1 MSNQDWTSKLQDQL
15 AGYQESVSHDLWA
28 GIEQSLAQK
37 NIESVSTNPQTIVSE
52 NSESIDLHVGS
63 EVQKNARVLHDSSEA
78 KKNARIVY
86 FKRWSAAAAAVALL
100 GIGGSYVY
108 LHQEDVEK
116 GNLQLASLSSPAVSA
131 DLQLAASQPAPSP
144 VVSADLQSA
153 ASQPAPSH
161 VVSADLQSAAS
172 QPAPSHVVSADLQS
186 AASHPAPSHAVSVDL
201 QSAASQPA
209 PSLVVSADLR
219 LAASQPAPSLVVSAD
234 LQSAASQK
242 KKGNVLEKESENE
255 ISLLAE
261 NPEPAE
267 PVSED
272 KATDK
277 SSDYKALTR
286 STDHHAAAYASQS
299 YHFEKNEEVSGW
311 SMQLY
316 AENLTPS
323 LGGVNSDA
331 SGGYNDFS
339 YGTMAEPMP
348 GVIPDPTAGGI
359 YGEEY
364 LLASYKAIQRKQQV
378 NAKHH
383 APVSVGL
390 QVAFGIAPRLSLST
404 GLVYTR
410 TSSDFY
416 PYAPSSNYNVHQV
429 LHYVGLPV
437 GLNYEFWQSG
447 GFHAYVMAGAEADYN
462 VKNDTEE
469 EGVKKENAKR
479 DRVQFSG
486 KASLGAQYD
495 ITPKVG
501 LYIEPGAKYYFD
513 NGSHVENTFK
523 DKKLNFNLQ
532 FGLRFNL

>member
-15 AGYQESVSHDLWA
+15 ADYQEPVSHDLWA

-37 NIESVSTNPQTIVSE
+37 NIESVSANLQKIVSE
-52 NSESIDLHVGS
+52 SSESADLHVGS
-63 EVQKNARVLHDSSEA
+63 ETKQ
-78 KKNARIVY
+78 NARIID

-116 GNLQLASLSSPAVSA
+116 GNLQLASHAVSTA
-131 DLQLAASQPAPSP
+131 VSQNVPSHA
-144 VVSADLQSA
+144 VSADLQSA
-153 ASQPAPSH
+153 ASSVAVNHGSPSH

-172 QPAPSHVVSADLQS
+172 QS
-186 AASHPAPSHAVSVDL
+186 
-201 QSAASQPA
+201 
-209 PSLVVSADLR
+209 
-219 LAASQPAPSLVVSAD
+219 
-234 LQSAASQK
+234 K
-242 KKGNVLEKESENE
+242 MGNALEEENENE

-261 NPEPAE
+261 NSDPAE

-272 KATDK
+272 KATDSSTDHK
-277 SSDYKALTR
+277 VLTRSSDHKALTR
-286 STDHHAAAYASQS
+286 STDNHAVAYASQS
-299 YHFEKNEEVSGW
+299 YHFEKDKEVSGW

-348 GVIPDPTAGGI
+348 GVIPDPAVGGI

-364 LLASYKAIQRKQQV
+364 LLASYKAIQRNQQGK
-378 NAKHH
+378 AKHH

-404 GLVYTR
+404 GMVYTR

-416 PYAPSSNYNVHQV
+416 PYAPGSSYNVHQV
-429 LHYVGLPV
+429 LHYVGIPV

-469 EGVKKENAKR
+469 EGVKKEDAKR

>member
-15 AGYQESVSHDLWA
+15 ADYQESVSHDLWA
-28 GIEQSLAQK
+28 GIEQSLAH
-37 NIESVSTNPQTIVSE
+37 SE
-52 NSESIDLHVGS
+52 TG
-63 EVQKNARVLHDSSEA
+63 
-78 KKNARIVY
+78 KKARIVY

-116 GNLQLASLSSPAVSA
+116 GNLQLASLSSPVVSA
-131 DLQLAASQPAPSP
+131 DLQSAASQSAPSHVVSHVVSADLQSAASQSAP
-144 VVSADLQSA
+144 SHVVSADLQSA

-172 QPAPSHVVSADLQS
+172 QPAPSHA
-186 AASHPAPSHAVSVDL
+186 
-201 QSAASQPA
+201 
-209 PSLVVSADLR
+209 
-219 LAASQPAPSLVVSAD
+219 VSAD

-242 KKGNVLEKESENE
+242 KTSDDVLKEESENE

-261 NPEPAE
+261 
-267 PVSED
+267 
-272 KATDK
+272 K
-277 SSDYKALTR
+277 SDHKTLTR
-286 STDHHAAAYASQS
+286 STDNHAAAYASQS

-331 SGGYNDFS
+331 SGS
-339 YGTMAEPMP
+339 YRDYSHGTMAEPMP

-364 LLASYKAIQRKQQV
+364 LLASYKAIQRNQQG

-383 APVSVGL
+383 APVSVGV

-416 PYAPSSNYNVHQV
+416 PYAPSSSYNVHQV
-429 LHYVGLPV
+429 LHYVGIPV

>member
-37 NIESVSTNPQTIVSE
+37 NIESVSTNPQTIASE
-52 NSESIDLHVGS
+52 NSESTDLHVGS
-63 EVQKNARVLHDSSEA
+63 EAKKDARVLHDSSEA

-116 GNLQLASLSSPAVSA
+116 GNLQLA
-131 DLQLAASQPAPSP
+131 ASQSAPSH

-153 ASQPAPSH
+153 ASQPAPSHVVSVDLQSAASQSASSH

-186 AASHPAPSHAVSVDL
+186 AASHPAPS
-201 QSAASQPA
+201 
-209 PSLVVSADLR
+209 LVVSADLH
-219 LAASQPAPSLVVSAD
+219 
-234 LQSAASQK
+234 SAASQK

-261 NPEPAE
+261 DPEPAE

-364 LLASYKAIQRKQQV
+364 LLASYKAIQRKQQG

-404 GLVYTR
+404 GMVYTR

-429 LHYVGLPV
+429 LHYVGIPV

-501 LYIEPGAKYYFD
+501 LYIEPGAKYYFN

>member
-37 NIESVSTNPQTIVSE
+37 NIESVSSNPQTIA
-52 NSESIDLHVGS
+52 SESSESADLHVGS
-63 EVQKNARVLHDSSEA
+63 EVKKNARVLHDSSEA

-116 GNLQLASLSSPAVSA
+116 GNLQLA
-131 DLQLAASQPAPSP
+131 ASQSAPSH
-144 VVSADLQSA
+144 VVSSDLQSA

-161 VVSADLQSAAS
+161 AVSADLQSAAS
-172 QPAPSHVVSADLQS
+172 QSAPSHAVSADLQS
-186 AASHPAPSHAVSVDL
+186 
-201 QSAASQPA
+201 
-209 PSLVVSADLR
+209 
-219 LAASQPAPSLVVSAD
+219 AASQPAPSLVVSAD

-242 KKGNVLEKESENE
+242 KTSDDVLVEESENE

-261 NPEPAE
+261 
-267 PVSED
+267 
-272 KATDK
+272 K
-277 SSDYKALTR
+277 SDYKALTR
-286 STDHHAAAYASQS
+286 STDHPAAAYASQS

-364 LLASYKAIQRKQQV
+364 LLASYKAIQRNQQV
-378 NAKHH
+378 KAKHH

-404 GLVYTR
+404 GMVYTR

-429 LHYVGLPV
+429 LHYVGIPV
-437 GLNYEFWQSG
+437 GLNYEFWQTG

-469 EGVKKENAKR
+469 EGVKKEDAKR

>member
-1 MSNQDWTSKLQDQL
+1 MSNQDWTSKLQEQL
-15 AGYQESVSHDLWA
+15 AGYQEPVSHDLWA
-28 GIEQSLAQK
+28 GIEQSLAQN
-37 NIESVSTNPQTIVSE
+37 NIESVSSNPQTIA
-52 NSESIDLHVGS
+52 SESSESTDLHVGT
-63 EVQKNARVLHDSSEA
+63 EA

-116 GNLQLASLSSPAVSA
+116 GNLQLAV
-131 DLQLAASQPAPSP
+131 SQPAPSH

-153 ASQPAPSH
+153 ASVSAAVSQSAPSH

-186 AASHPAPSHAVSVDL
+186 AAS
-201 QSAASQPA
+201 
-209 PSLVVSADLR
+209 
-219 LAASQPAPSLVVSAD
+219 
-234 LQSAASQK
+234 QK
-242 KKGNVLEKESENE
+242 KASDVLKKESENE

-261 NPEPAE
+261 
-267 PVSED
+267 
-272 KATDK
+272 K
-277 SSDYKALTR
+277 SDHKALTR
-286 STDHHAAAYASQS
+286 STDHHAEAYASQS

-364 LLASYKAIQRKQQV
+364 LLASYKAIQRSQQG

-416 PYAPSSNYNVHQV
+416 PYAPSSSYNVHQV
-429 LHYVGLPV
+429 LHYVGIPV

>member
-37 NIESVSTNPQTIVSE
+37 NIESVSSNPQTIA
-52 NSESIDLHVGS
+52 SESSESTDLHVGS
-63 EVQKNARVLHDSSEA
+63 EAKKNARVLHDSS
-78 KKNARIVY
+78 KVQKNARIVY

-131 DLQLAASQPAPSP
+131 DLQ
-144 VVSADLQSA
+144 SA

-161 VVSADLQSAAS
+161 V
-172 QPAPSHVVSADLQS
+172 
-186 AASHPAPSHAVSVDL
+186 VSVDL

-209 PSLVVSADLR
+209 PSHA
-219 LAASQPAPSLVVSAD
+219 VSAD

-242 KKGNVLEKESENE
+242 KASDVLKKESENE
-255 ISLLAE
+255 ITLLAE
-261 NPEPAE
+261 
-267 PVSED
+267 
-272 KATDK
+272 K
-277 SSDYKALTR
+277 SDHKALTR

-364 LLASYKAIQRKQQV
+364 LLASYKAIQRNQQG

-429 LHYVGLPV
+429 LHYVGIPV

>member
-1 MSNQDWTSKLQDQL
+1 MSNQDWTSKLQEQL
-15 AGYQESVSHDLWA
+15 AGYQEPVSHDLWA
-28 GIEQSLAQK
+28 GIEQSLAQN
-37 NIESVSTNPQTIVSE
+37 NIESVSSNPQTIA
-52 NSESIDLHVGS
+52 SESSESTDLHVGT
-63 EVQKNARVLHDSSEA
+63 EA

-116 GNLQLASLSSPAVSA
+116 GNLQLAVSQPAPSHAVSA
-131 DLQLAASQPAPSP
+131 DLQSAASQSAPSH

-153 ASQPAPSH
+153 ASQSAPSH

-172 QPAPSHVVSADLQS
+172 QPAPSHGVSADLQS
-186 AASHPAPSHAVSVDL
+186 AASQPVPSS
-201 QSAASQPA
+201 
-209 PSLVVSADLR
+209 
-219 LAASQPAPSLVVSAD
+219 VVSAD

-242 KKGNVLEKESENE
+242 KASDVLKKESENE

-261 NPEPAE
+261 
-267 PVSED
+267 
-272 KATDK
+272 K
-277 SSDYKALTR
+277 SDHKALTR
-286 STDHHAAAYASQS
+286 STDHHAEAYASQS

-364 LLASYKAIQRKQQV
+364 LLASYKAIQRSQQG

-416 PYAPSSNYNVHQV
+416 PYAPSSSYNVHQV
-429 LHYVGLPV
+429 LHYVGIPV

>member
-37 NIESVSTNPQTIVSE
+37 NIELGSSNLQTIA
-52 NSESIDLHVGS
+52 SESSESADLHVGS
-63 EVQKNARVLHDSSEA
+63 EAKKDARVLHDSSEA

-131 DLQLAASQPAPSP
+131 DLQ
-144 VVSADLQSA
+144 SA

-161 VVSADLQSAAS
+161 VVSADLQAAAS
-172 QPAPSHVVSADLQS
+172 QS
-186 AASHPAPSHAVSVDL
+186 APSHA
-201 QSAASQPA
+201 
-209 PSLVVSADLR
+209 
-219 LAASQPAPSLVVSAD
+219 VSAD

-299 YHFEKNEEVSGW
+299 YHFKKNEEVSGW

-364 LLASYKAIQRKQQV
+364 LLASYKAIQRKQQG

-416 PYAPSSNYNVHQV
+416 PYASSSSYNVHQV
-429 LHYVGLPV
+429 LHYVGIPV

-469 EGVKKENAKR
+469 EGVKKEDAKR

>member
-1 MSNQDWTSKLQDQL
+1 MSNQDWTSKLQEQL

-28 GIEQSLAQK
+28 GIEQSLAQN
-37 NIESVSTNPQTIVSE
+37 NIESVSSNPQTIA
-52 NSESIDLHVGS
+52 SESSESTDLHVGT
-63 EVQKNARVLHDSSEA
+63 EA

-116 GNLQLASLSSPAVSA
+116 GNLQLAVSQSAPSHVVSADLQSAASQSAPSHAVSA
-131 DLQLAASQPAPSP
+131 DLQSAASQPAPSHAVSADLQSAASQP
-144 VVSADLQSA
+144 APSHAVSADLQSA

-172 QPAPSHVVSADLQS
+172 QPVPSS
-186 AASHPAPSHAVSVDL
+186 
-201 QSAASQPA
+201 
-209 PSLVVSADLR
+209 
-219 LAASQPAPSLVVSAD
+219 VVSAD

-242 KKGNVLEKESENE
+242 KASDVLKKESENE

-261 NPEPAE
+261 
-267 PVSED
+267 
-272 KATDK
+272 K
-277 SSDYKALTR
+277 SDHKALTR
-286 STDHHAAAYASQS
+286 STDHHAEAYASQS

-348 GVIPDPTAGGI
+348 GVI

-364 LLASYKAIQRKQQV
+364 LLASYKAIQRSQQG

-416 PYAPSSNYNVHQV
+416 PYAPSSSYNVHQV
-429 LHYVGLPV
+429 LHYVGIPV

>member
-52 NSESIDLHVGS
+52 SSESIDLHVGS
-63 EVQKNARVLHDSSEA
+63 EVQ
-78 KKNARIVY
+78 KNARIVY

-131 DLQLAASQPAPSP
+131 DLQSAASQSAPSHA
-144 VVSADLQSA
+144 VSADLQSA
-153 ASQPAPSH
+153 AFSVAVRQSAPSH
-161 VVSADLQSAAS
+161 VVSSDLQSAAS
-172 QPAPSHVVSADLQS
+172 QSKMGNT
-186 AASHPAPSHAVSVDL
+186 
-201 QSAASQPA
+201 
-209 PSLVVSADLR
+209 LV
-219 LAASQPAPSLVVSAD
+219 
-234 LQSAASQK
+234 
-242 KKGNVLEKESENE
+242 EESENE

-261 NPEPAE
+261 NSDPAE

-272 KATDK
+272 KATV
-277 SSDYKALTR
+277 SSTDYKALTR
-286 STDHHAAAYASQS
+286 SADHHAAAYASQS

-364 LLASYKAIQRKQQV
+364 LLASYKAIQRKQQG

-383 APVSVGL
+383 TPVSVGL

-404 GLVYTR
+404 GMVYTR

-416 PYAPSSNYNVHQV
+416 PYASSSSYNVHQV
-429 LHYVGLPV
+429 LHYVGIPV

-447 GFHAYVMAGAEADYN
+447 GFHAYLMAGAEADYN

>member
-28 GIEQSLAQK
+28 GIEQSLAQN
-37 NIESVSTNPQTIVSE
+37 NIESVSSNPQTIA
-52 NSESIDLHVGS
+52 SESSEAADLHVGS
-63 EVQKNARVLHDSSEA
+63 EV

-116 GNLQLASLSSPAVSA
+116 AHLQLASLSSPAVSA
-131 DLQLAASQPAPSP
+131 DLQ
-144 VVSADLQSA
+144 
-153 ASQPAPSH
+153 
-161 VVSADLQSAAS
+161 
-172 QPAPSHVVSADLQS
+172 
-186 AASHPAPSHAVSVDL
+186 
-201 QSAASQPA
+201 
-209 PSLVVSADLR
+209 
-219 LAASQPAPSLVVSAD
+219 
-234 LQSAASQK
+234 SAASQK
-242 KKGNVLEKESENE
+242 KTSDDVLKEESENE

-261 NPEPAE
+261 
-267 PVSED
+267 
-272 KATDK
+272 K
-277 SSDYKALTR
+277 SDYKALTR
-286 STDHHAAAYASQS
+286 TTDHHAAAYASQS

-364 LLASYKAIQRKQQV
+364 LLASYKAIQRNQQV
-378 NAKHH
+378 KAKHH

-429 LHYVGLPV
+429 LHYVGIPV

>member
-37 NIESVSTNPQTIVSE
+37 NIELGSSNLQTIA
-52 NSESIDLHVGS
+52 SESTESADLHVGS
-63 EVQKNARVLHDSSEA
+63 EA
-78 KKNARIVY
+78 KKDARIVCY
-86 FKRWSAAAAAVALL
+86 KRWSAAAAAVALL

-131 DLQLAASQPAPSP
+131 DLQ
-144 VVSADLQSA
+144 SA
-153 ASQPAPSH
+153 ASQPASSH
-161 VVSADLQSAAS
+161 VVSA
-172 QPAPSHVVSADLQS
+172 
-186 AASHPAPSHAVSVDL
+186 DL

-209 PSLVVSADLR
+209 PSLVVSADLQS
-219 LAASQPAPSLVVSAD
+219 AASQPAPSLVVSAD

-242 KKGNVLEKESENE
+242 KMGNVLGKESENE

-277 SSDYKALTR
+277 SSDHKALTR
-286 STDHHAAAYASQS
+286 SADHHAAAYASQS

-364 LLASYKAIQRKQQV
+364 LLASYKAIQRNQQG

-416 PYAPSSNYNVHQV
+416 PYASSSSYNVLQV
-429 LHYVGLPV
+429 LHYVGIPV

>member
-28 GIEQSLAQK
+28 GIEQSLAQN
-37 NIESVSTNPQTIVSE
+37 NIESVSSNPQTIA
-52 NSESIDLHVGS
+52 SESSESADSNVGS
-63 EVQKNARVLHDSSEA
+63 EAKKNARILHDSSEA

-116 GNLQLASLSSPAVSA
+116 GNLQLAASQPAPSHVVSA
-131 DLQLAASQPAPSP
+131 DLKSAASQPAPSH
-144 VVSADLQSA
+144 VVSADLQLA

-172 QPAPSHVVSADLQS
+172 QPASSH
-186 AASHPAPSHAVSVDL
+186 
-201 QSAASQPA
+201 
-209 PSLVVSADLR
+209 
-219 LAASQPAPSLVVSAD
+219 VVSAD

-242 KKGNVLEKESENE
+242 KTSDDVLKEKSENE

-261 NPEPAE
+261 
-267 PVSED
+267 
-272 KATDK
+272 K
-277 SSDYKALTR
+277 SDYKALTR
-286 STDHHAAAYASQS
+286 SADHHAAAYASQS

-339 YGTMAEPMP
+339 YGTMAEPLP

-364 LLASYKAIQRKQQV
+364 LLASYKAIQRNQQG

-416 PYAPSSNYNVHQV
+416 PYASSSSYNVHQV
-429 LHYVGLPV
+429 LHYVGIPV

-501 LYIEPGAKYYFD
+501 LYVEPGAKYYFD

>member
-28 GIEQSLAQK
+28 GIEQSLAQN
-37 NIESVSTNPQTIVSE
+37 NIESGSSNPQTIA
-52 NSESIDLHVGS
+52 SESSESTDLHVG
-63 EVQKNARVLHDSSEA
+63 SEA

-116 GNLQLASLSSPAVSA
+116 AHLQL
-131 DLQLAASQPAPSP
+131 
-144 VVSADLQSA
+144 A

-186 AASHPAPSHAVSVDL
+186 AAS
-201 QSAASQPA
+201 
-209 PSLVVSADLR
+209 
-219 LAASQPAPSLVVSAD
+219 QPAPSLVVSAD

-242 KKGNVLEKESENE
+242 KMGNVLEKESENE

-261 NPEPAE
+261 NPEPAD

-286 STDHHAAAYASQS
+286 STDHYAAAYASQS

-364 LLASYKAIQRKQQV
+364 LLASYKAIQRNQQG

-416 PYAPSSNYNVHQV
+416 PYAPSSSYNVHQV
-429 LHYVGLPV
+429 LHYVGIPV

>member
-1 MSNQDWTSKLQDQL
+1 MSNQDWTSKLQEQL

-28 GIEQSLAQK
+28 GIEQSLAQN
-37 NIESVSTNPQTIVSE
+37 NIASVSSNPQTIA
-52 NSESIDLHVGS
+52 SESSESTDLHVGT
-63 EVQKNARVLHDSSEA
+63 EA

-116 GNLQLASLSSPAVSA
+116 GNLQLAV
-131 DLQLAASQPAPSP
+131 SQPAPSHA
-144 VVSADLQSA
+144 VSADLQSA
-153 ASQPAPSH
+153 ASQSAPSH

-186 AASHPAPSHAVSVDL
+186 AAS
-201 QSAASQPA
+201 
-209 PSLVVSADLR
+209 
-219 LAASQPAPSLVVSAD
+219 
-234 LQSAASQK
+234 QK
-242 KKGNVLEKESENE
+242 KASDVLKKESENE

-261 NPEPAE
+261 
-267 PVSED
+267 
-272 KATDK
+272 K
-277 SSDYKALTR
+277 SDHKALTR
-286 STDHHAAAYASQS
+286 STDHHAEAYASQS

-364 LLASYKAIQRKQQV
+364 LLASYKAIQRSQQG

-416 PYAPSSNYNVHQV
+416 PYAPSSSYNVHQV
-429 LHYVGLPV
+429 LHYVGIPV

>member
-1 MSNQDWTSKLQDQL
+1 MSNQDWTSKLQEQL
-15 AGYQESVSHDLWA
+15 AGYQEPVSHDLWA
-28 GIEQSLAQK
+28 GIEQSLAQN
-37 NIESVSTNPQTIVSE
+37 NIESVSSNPQTIA
-52 NSESIDLHVGS
+52 SESSESTDLHVGT
-63 EVQKNARVLHDSSEA
+63 EA

-116 GNLQLASLSSPAVSA
+116 GNLQLAVSQPAPSHVVSA
-131 DLQLAASQPAPSP
+131 DLQSAASQPAPSHA
-144 VVSADLQSA
+144 VSADLQSA

-172 QPAPSHVVSADLQS
+172 QKK
-186 AASHPAPSHAVSVDL
+186 ASD
-201 QSAASQPA
+201 
-209 PSLVVSADLR
+209 
-219 LAASQPAPSLVVSAD
+219 
-234 LQSAASQK
+234 
-242 KKGNVLEKESENE
+242 VLKKESENE

-261 NPEPAE
+261 
-267 PVSED
+267 
-272 KATDK
+272 K
-277 SSDYKALTR
+277 SDHKALTR
-286 STDHHAAAYASQS
+286 STDHHAEAYASQS

-364 LLASYKAIQRKQQV
+364 LLASYKAIQRSQQG

-416 PYAPSSNYNVHQV
+416 PYAPSSSYNVHQV
-429 LHYVGLPV
+429 LHYVGIPV

>member
-28 GIEQSLAQK
+28 GIEQSLAQN
-37 NIESVSTNPQTIVSE
+37 NIESVSSNPQTIA
-52 NSESIDLHVGS
+52 SESSESTDLHVGT
-63 EVQKNARVLHDSSEA
+63 EA

-116 GNLQLASLSSPAVSA
+116 GNLQLA
-131 DLQLAASQPAPSP
+131 ASQS
-144 VVSADLQSA
+144 
-153 ASQPAPSH
+153 APSH

-172 QPAPSHVVSADLQS
+172 QPAPSHAVSADLQS
-186 AASHPAPSHAVSVDL
+186 
-201 QSAASQPA
+201 
-209 PSLVVSADLR
+209 
-219 LAASQPAPSLVVSAD
+219 AASQPAPSLVVSAD

-242 KKGNVLEKESENE
+242 KASDVLKKESENE

-277 SSDYKALTR
+277 SSDHKALTR
-286 STDHHAAAYASQS
+286 SADNHAAAYASQS
-299 YHFEKNEEVSGW
+299 YHFEKNEEASGW

-364 LLASYKAIQRKQQV
+364 LLASYKAIQRNQQG

-429 LHYVGLPV
+429 LHYVGIPE

>member
-37 NIESVSTNPQTIVSE
+37 NIESVSSNPQTIA
-52 NSESIDLHVGS
+52 SESSESTDLHVGS
-63 EVQKNARVLHDSSEA
+63 EAKKNARVLHDSS
-78 KKNARIVY
+78 KVQKNARIVY

-131 DLQLAASQPAPSP
+131 DLQSAASQPAPSH
-144 VVSADLQSA
+144 VVSVDLQSA

-161 VVSADLQSAAS
+161 VVSADLQST
-172 QPAPSHVVSADLQS
+172 
-186 AASHPAPSHAVSVDL
+186 
-201 QSAASQPA
+201 
-209 PSLVVSADLR
+209 
-219 LAASQPAPSLVVSAD
+219 ASQPAPSLVVSAD
-234 LQSAASQK
+234 LQSAASQPAPSHAVSADLQSAASQK
-242 KKGNVLEKESENE
+242 KASDVLKKESENE

-261 NPEPAE
+261 K
-267 PVSED
+267 SEH
-272 KATDK
+272 
-277 SSDYKALTR
+277 KALTR

-364 LLASYKAIQRKQQV
+364 LLASYKAIQRNQQG

-429 LHYVGLPV
+429 LHYVGIPV

>member
-28 GIEQSLAQK
+28 GIEQSLAQN
-37 NIESVSTNPQTIVSE
+37 NIESVSSNPQTIVSE
-52 NSESIDLHVGS
+52 SSESADLHVG
-63 EVQKNARVLHDSSEA
+63 SEA

-116 GNLQLASLSSPAVSA
+116 GNLQLA
-131 DLQLAASQPAPSP
+131 
-144 VVSADLQSA
+144 

-172 QPAPSHVVSADLQS
+172 QSAASHVVSADLQ
-186 AASHPAPSHAVSVDL
+186 L
-201 QSAASQPA
+201 AASQPA
-209 PSLVVSADLR
+209 PSHVVSVDLQ

-234 LQSAASQK
+234 LQSAASQSAPSHAVSADLQSAASQK
-242 KKGNVLEKESENE
+242 KTSDDVLKEESENE

-261 NPEPAE
+261 N
-267 PVSED
+267 
-272 KATDK
+272 
-277 SSDYKALTR
+277 SDHKVLTR
-286 STDHHAAAYASQS
+286 STDHYAAAYASQS

-364 LLASYKAIQRKQQV
+364 LLASYKAIQRNQQG

-416 PYAPSSNYNVHQV
+416 PYASSSSYNVHQV
-429 LHYVGLPV
+429 LHYVGIPV

>member
-37 NIESVSTNPQTIVSE
+37 NIESVSTNPQTIASE
-52 NSESIDLHVGS
+52 NSESTDLHVGS
-63 EVQKNARVLHDSSEA
+63 EAKKDARVLHDSSEA

-131 DLQLAASQPAPSP
+131 DLQ
-144 VVSADLQSA
+144 SA

-172 QPAPSHVVSADLQS
+172 QSKMGNI
-186 AASHPAPSHAVSVDL
+186 
-201 QSAASQPA
+201 
-209 PSLVVSADLR
+209 LV
-219 LAASQPAPSLVVSAD
+219 
-234 LQSAASQK
+234 
-242 KKGNVLEKESENE
+242 EESENE

-261 NPEPAE
+261 
-267 PVSED
+267 
-272 KATDK
+272 K
-277 SSDYKALTR
+277 SDYKALTR

-429 LHYVGLPV
+429 LHYVGIPV

-469 EGVKKENAKR
+469 EGVKKEDAKR

>member
-15 AGYQESVSHDLWA
+15 ADYQESVNHDLWA
-28 GIEQSLAQK
+28 GIEQSLAH
-37 NIESVSTNPQTIVSE
+37 SE
-52 NSESIDLHVGS
+52 TG
-63 EVQKNARVLHDSSEA
+63 
-78 KKNARIVY
+78 KKARIVY

-116 GNLQLASLSSPAVSA
+116 GNLQLASHAVSPSHAVSA
-131 DLQLAASQPAPSP
+131 
-144 VVSADLQSA
+144 
-153 ASQPAPSH
+153 SH

-172 QPAPSHVVSADLQS
+172 SV
-186 AASHPAPSHAVSVDL
+186 AASQSAPSHAVSPSHVVSSDL
-201 QSAASQPA
+201 QSAASQ
-209 PSLVVSADLR
+209 SKMGNTLV
-219 LAASQPAPSLVVSAD
+219 
-234 LQSAASQK
+234 
-242 KKGNVLEKESENE
+242 EESENE

-261 NPEPAE
+261 NSDPAE

-272 KATDK
+272 KATDS
-277 SSDYKALTR
+277 SSDHKVLTR

-364 LLASYKAIQRKQQV
+364 LLASCKAIQRKQQG

-416 PYAPSSNYNVHQV
+416 PYAPSSSYNVHQV
-429 LHYVGLPV
+429 LHYVGIPV

>member
-15 AGYQESVSHDLWA
+15 ADYQESVSHDLWA
-28 GIEQSLAQK
+28 GIEQSLAH
-37 NIESVSTNPQTIVSE
+37 SE
-52 NSESIDLHVGS
+52 TG
-63 EVQKNARVLHDSSEA
+63 
-78 KKNARIVY
+78 KKARIVY
-86 FKRWSAAAAAVALL
+86 FKRLSAAAAAVALL

-108 LHQEDVEK
+108 LHQKDVEK
-116 GNLQLASLSSPAVSA
+116 GNLQMASLSSPAVSA
-131 DLQLAASQPAPSP
+131 DLL
-144 VVSADLQSA
+144 SA

-172 QPAPSHVVSADLQS
+172 QPAPSHA
-186 AASHPAPSHAVSVDL
+186 
-201 QSAASQPA
+201 
-209 PSLVVSADLR
+209 
-219 LAASQPAPSLVVSAD
+219 VSAD
-234 LQSAASQK
+234 LQSAASQSK
-242 KKGNVLEKESENE
+242 MGNTLVEESENE

-261 NPEPAE
+261 NSDPAE

-272 KATDK
+272 KATD
-277 SSDYKALTR
+277 SSTDHKTLTR

-331 SGGYNDFS
+331 SGS
-339 YGTMAEPMP
+339 YRDYSHGTMAEPMP

-364 LLASYKAIQRKQQV
+364 LLASYKAIQRNQQG

-416 PYAPSSNYNVHQV
+416 PYAPSSSYNVHQV
-429 LHYVGLPV
+429 LHYVGIPV

>member
-28 GIEQSLAQK
+28 GIEQSLAQN
-37 NIESVSTNPQTIVSE
+37 NIESGSSNPQTIA
-52 NSESIDLHVGS
+52 SESSESADSNVGS
-63 EVQKNARVLHDSSEA
+63 EAKKNARVLHVGSEA

-131 DLQLAASQPAPSP
+131 DLQSAASLPAPSP
-144 VVSADLQSA
+144 A
-153 ASQPAPSH
+153 
-161 VVSADLQSAAS
+161 
-172 QPAPSHVVSADLQS
+172 
-186 AASHPAPSHAVSVDL
+186 
-201 QSAASQPA
+201 
-209 PSLVVSADLR
+209 
-219 LAASQPAPSLVVSAD
+219 VSAD

-242 KKGNVLEKESENE
+242 KASDVLKKESENE

-261 NPEPAE
+261 
-267 PVSED
+267 
-272 KATDK
+272 K
-277 SSDYKALTR
+277 SDYKALTR

-416 PYAPSSNYNVHQV
+416 PYASSSSYNVHQV
-429 LHYVGLPV
+429 LHYVGIPV

>member
-1 MSNQDWTSKLQDQL
+1 MSNQDWTSKLQEQL
-15 AGYQESVSHDLWA
+15 ADYQESVSHDLWA
-28 GIEQSLAQK
+28 GIEQSLAQ
-37 NIESVSTNPQTIVSE
+37 NDIESVSSNPQTIA
-52 NSESIDLHVGS
+52 SESSESTDLHVGS
-63 EVQKNARVLHDSSEA
+63 EA
-78 KKNARIVY
+78 KKDARIVY

-116 GNLQLASLSSPAVSA
+116 GNLQLA
-131 DLQLAASQPAPSP
+131 ASQPAPSP

-153 ASQPAPSH
+153 ASQSAPSH
-161 VVSADLQSAAS
+161 TVSSDLQSAAS
-172 QPAPSHVVSADLQS
+172 QS
-186 AASHPAPSHAVSVDL
+186 AASRIVSADL

-209 PSLVVSADLR
+209 PSLVVSAG
-219 LAASQPAPSLVVSAD
+219 
-234 LQSAASQK
+234 LQSAASQSK
-242 KKGNVLEKESENE
+242 MGNTLVEESENE

-261 NPEPAE
+261 NSDPAE

-272 KATDK
+272 KATD
-277 SSDYKALTR
+277 SSTDHKALTR

-364 LLASYKAIQRKQQV
+364 LLASYKAIQRNQQG

-429 LHYVGLPV
+429 LHYVGIPV

>member
-1 MSNQDWTSKLQDQL
+1 MSNQDWTSKLQEQL
-15 AGYQESVSHDLWA
+15 ADYQESVSHDLWA
-28 GIEQSLAQK
+28 GIEQSLAQN
-37 NIESVSTNPQTIVSE
+37 NIESVSSNPQTIVSE
-52 NSESIDLHVGS
+52 SSESTDLHVG
-63 EVQKNARVLHDSSEA
+63 SEA

-131 DLQLAASQPAPSP
+131 DLQSAASQPAPSL

-153 ASQPAPSH
+153 ASQSAPSH

-172 QPAPSHVVSADLQS
+172 QPAPSHAVSADLQS
-186 AASHPAPSHAVSVDL
+186 AASQSVPSHAVSADL
-201 QSAASQPA
+201 QS
-209 PSLVVSADLR
+209 
-219 LAASQPAPSLVVSAD
+219 AASQPAPSLVVSAD

-242 KKGNVLEKESENE
+242 KTSDDVLKEESENE

-261 NPEPAE
+261 
-267 PVSED
+267 
-272 KATDK
+272 K
-277 SSDYKALTR
+277 SDYKALTR
-286 STDHHAAAYASQS
+286 STDHYAAAYASQS

-364 LLASYKAIQRKQQV
+364 LLASYKAIQRNQQG

-416 PYAPSSNYNVHQV
+416 PYAPSSSYNIHQV
-429 LHYVGLPV
+429 LHYVGIPV

>member
-1 MSNQDWTSKLQDQL
+1 MSNQDWTSKLQEQL
-15 AGYQESVSHDLWA
+15 AGYQEPVSHDLWA
-28 GIEQSLAQK
+28 GIEQSLAQN
-37 NIESVSTNPQTIVSE
+37 NIESVSSNPQTIA
-52 NSESIDLHVGS
+52 SESSESTDLHVGT
-63 EVQKNARVLHDSSEA
+63 EA

-116 GNLQLASLSSPAVSA
+116 GNLQLAV
-131 DLQLAASQPAPSP
+131 
-144 VVSADLQSA
+144 
-153 ASQPAPSH
+153 SQPAPSH

-172 QPAPSHVVSADLQS
+172 QSAPSHVVSADLQS
-186 AASHPAPSHAVSVDL
+186 AASQPVPSS
-201 QSAASQPA
+201 
-209 PSLVVSADLR
+209 
-219 LAASQPAPSLVVSAD
+219 VVSAD

-242 KKGNVLEKESENE
+242 KASDVLKKESENE

-261 NPEPAE
+261 
-267 PVSED
+267 
-272 KATDK
+272 K
-277 SSDYKALTR
+277 SDHKALTR
-286 STDHHAAAYASQS
+286 STDHHAEAYASQS

-364 LLASYKAIQRKQQV
+364 LLASYKAIQRSQQG

-416 PYAPSSNYNVHQV
+416 PYAPSSSYNVHQV
-429 LHYVGLPV
+429 LHYVGIPV